1 MNYLK
6 SISTFSWRLAVLVI
20 WAKYY
25 YPAVSHDSWPYLFKY
40 YGNNIL
46 FYQFYFILGGWA
58 WINYEPLTKWLLQK
72 RSWFSR

>member
-1 MNYLK
+1 M
-6 SISTFSWRLAVLVI
+6 VI

-58 WINYEPLTKWLLQK
+58 
-72 RSWFSR
+72 